1 MACLMALS
9 LWTVAILNSVKHG
22 DKNDD
27 NGEEWE
33 GRMGMVDASLPI
45 LWNTAAQIEQMLH
58 KRFEIIWA
66 KRTDGET
73 GLLKQ
78 PPSCRRPRSRATE
91 ADGGGKK
98 LSTTRGVGGDTS
110 PP

>member
-1 MACLMALS
+1 LATHAIIVALQAMSGRVHSFESVPASQICTLGSSPHVAIVLDPTKMACLTALS

-45 LWNTAAQIEQMLH
+45 L
-58 KRFEIIWA
+58 
-66 KRTDGET
+66 
-73 GLLKQ
+73 
-78 PPSCRRPRSRATE
+78 
-91 ADGGGKK
+91 
-98 LSTTRGVGGDTS
+98 
-110 PP
+110 